1 MDLCKLGF
9 FQLRRRT
16 GGANKKKQNNGN
28 KYLSL
33 LTSPLRNH
41 VLPLRLEFC
50 FRSHIWVVEH
60 GSTTAMVIVGCG
72 QRRKEK
78 EKNKERK
85 KDEGRAGER
94 SEKIEIL

>member
-1 MDLCKLGF
+1 MDLYKLGF
-9 FQLRRRT
+9 FQSRRRIE
-16 GGANKKKQNNGN
+16 GANKKKQNNEN

-60 GSTTAMVIVGCG
+60 GSTTVMIIVGRVEG
-72 QRRKEK
+72 RKEK

-85 KDEGRAGER
+85 KDKGRVGE
-94 SEKIEIL
+94 ENKKIEIL